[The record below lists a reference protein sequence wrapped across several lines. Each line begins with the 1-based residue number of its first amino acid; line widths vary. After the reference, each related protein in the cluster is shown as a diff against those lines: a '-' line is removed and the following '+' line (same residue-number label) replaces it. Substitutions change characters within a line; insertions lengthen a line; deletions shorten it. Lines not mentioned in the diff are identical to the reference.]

1 MIYKRLYER
10 FPIRRHLVDHRF
22 IEVDG
27 PILID
32 GTFAMGER
40 MTKKD
45 PPRNGQLFVK
55 FSVEC
60 SHSNSACQIVL
71 RNGLPLPPKHVPRKL
86 IQHDNAGQRA
96 LALLA
101 PVLPPSLPNRRMY
114 VFKSVFDL

>member
-1 MIYKRLYER
+1 MRESTKALDQITMAFGMIYKRLHER

-27 PILID
+27 PVLID
-32 GTFAMGER
+32 WAFAMGER

-71 RNGLPLPPKHVPRKL
+71 PCRF
-86 IQHDNAGQRA
+86 
-96 LALLA
+96 
-101 PVLPPSLPNRRMY
+101 S
-114 VFKSVFDL
+114 